1 MEPAYNELSTL
12 DMIDVI
18 HAFSR
23 PSGRDVSS
31 GATADGIIGLCSEL
45 PSHIRKIMPD
55 MECFGVLILDREMLD
70 YTLQFAYPE
79 SAGGDVQREIEA
91 QIQNGNFAWVL
102 NYGGLRVVPSMDAGK
117 CVVMHAMTT
126 REDTIGMF
134 AGICMGDGSGFSPVF
149 GALLS
154 VLLAGIASNIEIQRL
169 QQLQQDANRLL
180 EMKVTERTEEL
191 ARQTEIAQ
199 ALAITADM
207 ASQAK
212 SEFLANMS
220 HEIRTPMN
228 GVIGMN
234 SLLLETELTPEQ
246 RQYAETV
253 QSSGQFLL
261 SLINDILDYSK
272 IEAGKLVLNRRLF
285 GPRRL
290 LDDLLARM
298 QLSAHEK
305 WIDLSSLVDETV
317 PCWLYGDPDRL
328 RQVLFNLIG
337 NALKFTES
345 GEVRVKVVLVSS
357 ANGGPEGF
365 KREEG
370 GTALSS
376 VVLRFEVCDTGI
388 GVAAD
393 KADMIFEKFSQAD
406 GSVTRRFGGTGL
418 GLAISRQLVELMG
431 GEIKVESPWVERRRA
446 GGGPGSVFGF
456 TAIFD
461 VAEVASPE
469 VQAEMAR
476 MEVSPVQP
484 VVTPAT
490 VAEIGRQRV
499 LLVEDNV
506 TNRQVALSILSKLGL
521 EVSWVDNGLAVVEAV
536 DSTVYDLVLMDVQM
550 PVMDGLE
557 ATRQIRRAERRRQRG
572 IDNGTGGSG
581 KDADVVTVP
590 IIAMTANAM
599 QGDRE
604 KCIEA
609 GMNDYIS
616 KPLDSRTLRALL
628 MQWLPV
634 VSRAEESAAPAAAVD
649 EGAIP
654 AGIDEAI
661 WNYTEMRRRLMGDAD
676 LVRVVVA
683 GFLNDLPRQ
692 LAALQ
697 QSLLLGHD
705 EEFRRLAHT
714 IKGSSANVG
723 AHLLSAKAMVLEME
737 GILADSAVMRVRLD
751 ALEAAY
757 LDLAVEMRK

>member
-1 MEPAYNELSTL
+1 METVYNELSTL
-12 DMIDVI
+12 DIIDVI

-23 PSGRDVSS
+23 QTGR
-31 GATADGIIGLCSEL
+31 GAVADGDRGDGNSGIYAEL

-55 MECFGVLILDREMLD
+55 MDSFGVLLLDREMLD
-70 YTLQFAYPE
+70 YRLQFVYPE
-79 SAGGDVQREIEA
+79 ASEGTVQGEVEA

-102 NYGGLRVVPSMDAGK
+102 NYGGLRVVPSMTPGK

-134 AGICMGDGSGFSPVF
+134 AGICTGDGSSFSPVS

-154 VLLAGIASNIEIQRL
+154 VLLSGVASNIEIQRL

-180 EMKVTERTEEL
+180 ELKVAERTEEL
-191 ARQTEIAQ
+191 VRQTEIAQ
-199 ALAITADM
+199 ALAIKADM

-234 SLLLETELTPEQ
+234 SLLLETSLTPEQ

-272 IEAGKLVLNRRLF
+272 IEAGKLVLNRRPF
-285 GPRRL
+285 NPRRL

-298 QLSAHEK
+298 QVSAREK
-305 WIDLSSLVDETV
+305 WIDMAALAGESV
-317 PCWLYGDPDRL
+317 PDWLYGDPDRL

-345 GEVRVKVVLVSS
+345 GEVLVTVAVVKGAEVLS
-357 ANGGPEGF
+357 AGGGVAPL
-365 KREEG
+365 R
-370 GTALSS
+370 
-376 VVLRFEVCDTGI
+376 LRFEVCDTGI
-388 GVAAD
+388 GVPAD
-393 KADMIFEKFSQAD
+393 KAAMIFEKFSQAD
-406 GSVTRRFGGTGL
+406 GSVTRKFGGTGL

-431 GEIKVESPWVERRRA
+431 GEIKVESPWGERRRA
-446 GGGPGSVFGF
+446 GGGPGSVFWF
-456 TAIFD
+456 TARF
-461 VAEVASPE
+461 EVADTGVPE

-476 MEVSPVQP
+476 MEVARLPEQPLATPVL
-484 VVTPAT
+484 VG
-490 VAEIGRQRV
+490 EIGRRRV
-499 LLVEDNV
+499 LLVEDNA

-521 EVSWVDNGLAVVEAV
+521 EVSWVDNGLAAVEAV
-536 DSTVYDLVLMDVQM
+536 AGTPYDLVLMDVQM

-572 IDNGTGGSG
+572 KEGAGGSG
-581 KDADVVTVP
+581 PEAGGRTVP

-628 MQWLPV
+628 TQWLPV
-634 VSRAEESAAPAAAVD
+634 TTAVEEVPAAKEAD
-649 EGAIP
+649 EGVIP
-654 AGIDEAI
+654 EGIDETI
-661 WNYTEMRRRLMGDAD
+661 WNYSEMRKRLMGDAD

-692 LAALQ
+692 LSALR
-697 QSLLLGHD
+697 QSLACGDD

-714 IKGSSANVG
+714 IKGSTANVG
-723 AHLLSAKAMVLEME
+723 AHRVAAQALVLEME
-737 GILADSAVMRVRLD
+737 GILADAAVMASRL
-751 ALEAAY
+751 ASLEAAFQA
-757 LDLAVEMRK
+757 LAVEMRK

>member
-499 LLVEDNV
+499 LLVEDNA

-521 EVSWVDNGLAVVEAV
+521 EVSWVDNGLAAV
-536 DSTVYDLVLMDVQM
+536 DAVDNTVYDLVLMDVQM
-550 PVMDGLE
+550 PGTNGLQATQRIREQE
-557 ATRQIRRAERRRQRG
+557 AQRG
-572 IDNGTGGSG
+572 LPRT
-581 KDADVVTVP
+581 P
-590 IIAMTANAM
+590 IVAVTANAM
-599 QGDRE
+599 SDDRTI
-604 KCIEA
+604 CLAA
-609 GMNDYIS
+609 GMDGYTP
-616 KPLDSRTLRALL
+616 KPVSPQALIAAMEAALRGQADSPA
-628 MQWLPV
+628 P
-634 VSRAEESAAPAAAVD
+634 SAQTAPPEAPATPRSPAAAD
-649 EGAIP
+649 ALD
-654 AGIDEAI
+654 IDKL
-661 WNYTEMRRRLMGDAD
+661 RRRLDGDEAT
-676 LVRVVVA
+676 L
-683 GFLNDLPRQ
+683 RQ
-692 LAALQ
+692 LALAMQADLRERLQALQ
-697 QSLLLGHD
+697 RALTEQ
-705 EEFRRLAHT
+705 
-714 IKGSSANVG
+714 N
-723 AHLLSAKAMVLEME
+723 
-737 GILADSAVMRVRLD
+737 ADSAVVHAHGLKGSLGSMTAERGARLAKGLELAALARDWGLFGRALPLLMAEARSID
-751 ALEAAY
+751 AALAAV
-757 LDLAVEMRK
+757 LTAKPPTAG